1 MDAVETTSKTTQ
13 SMRGFVLLAVG
24 FGCMIGYVRLVS
36 LGFVGYLEQG
46 VIESVDPYYNL
57 RSVVTVVLLVVLAL
71 AGWFK
76 WFKLNAMALMGATA
90 CAVAAAMLFAV
101 DDSGAVLP
109 AAAVLEGLA
118 SAVFMYAWMLVL
130 SSQAVGTIVCACVA
144 GGCLAGFIISVV
156 PLFDDALG
164 LIIAV
169 ATAFVS
175 GSMLVLS
182 DRGVD
187 SLEPDGPLG
196 RIEASRFPWISI
208 VMVLSCGFLSTVV
221 YGVAIRLAWLHAWS
235 PNYFA
240 FGLAIVATASATI
253 VVMLKAR
260 NWIHVVWVPVTV
272 LFVLALGFSCISV
285 RESMQIAL
293 GLVLASVF
301 CGFFLFWMIFAGM
314 FSTVR
319 APRAALAG
327 VVLVLANGSLATMI
341 GSLLGSVLPRS
352 MQNLGGVA
360 GLAIIALVILF
371 AVTLAVYR
379 QLFGLDAFR
388 RAQLNEV
395 FESSDGLQSI
405 VQEGAAVAESE
416 SAEETMLKR
425 VENHAAEYGLTPR
438 EIEVAQLT
446 AQGFSCAYIAEKL
459 VVSNSTVRFHQ
470 QNIYRKFDVHSRNE
484 LIELFLKD
492 MPVEQG

>member
-1 MDAVETTSKTTQ
+1 MVTGETTSKSTHG
-13 SMRGFVLLAVG
+13 MRDFVLLAVG

-46 VIESVDPYYNL
+46 VIESVDPYYNV
-57 RSVVTVVLLVVLAL
+57 RSIVTLAALVLLAL

-76 WFKLNAMALMGATA
+76 WFKMNAMTLMGATA

-101 DDSGAVLP
+101 DSSGAVLP

-118 SAVFMYAWMLVL
+118 SAVLMYSWMLAL
-130 SSQAVGTIVCACVA
+130 SQRAVVTIVGACIT

-156 PLFDDALG
+156 PLVDDALG
-164 LIIAV
+164 LVIAV
-169 ATAFVS
+169 ASAFVS
-175 GSMLVLS
+175 GSTLVLS
-182 DRGVD
+182 NRGVD
-187 SLEPDGPLG
+187 SLEPDGLLG
-196 RIEASRFPWISI
+196 RSEAARLPWISI
-208 VMVLSCGFLSTVV
+208 VMVLSCGFLATVV
-221 YGVAIRLAWLHAWS
+221 YGVAIRLAWLHSWS

-240 FGLAIVATASATI
+240 FGLAIVATTGATI
-253 VVMLKAR
+253 AIMAKAR
-260 NWIHVVWVPVTV
+260 NWVHVVWVPVMV
-272 LFVLALGFSCISV
+272 LFILALGFSCVSM

-301 CGFFLFWMIFAGM
+301 CGCFLFWMIFAGM
-314 FSTVR
+314 FSTLRV
-319 APRAALAG
+319 PHAALAG
-327 VVLVLANGSLATMI
+327 VILILANGSLATMI

-379 QLFGLDAFR
+379 KAFGLDAVR
-388 RAQLNEV
+388 RAQFSEISENSDDLQSDMREDAETEAS
-395 FESSDGLQSI
+395 ESSTD
-405 VQEGAAVAESE
+405 
-416 SAEETMLKR
+416 TMLER

-459 VVSNSTVRFHQ
+459 VVSNSTVRFHL